1 MTQTGETQGSNM
13 KAIVVKLRPQQALNS
28 IYCLLLLLLAGSFE
42 LSPTAEAVSCSGNST
57 AQQVGKYC
65 TETWYHGQCVRKGP
79 QLMT

>member
-1 MTQTGETQGSNM
+1 MTQTEKTQRSNM

-65 TETWYHGQCVRKGP
+65 TQTWYHGR
-79 QLMT
+79 LTILAFLA